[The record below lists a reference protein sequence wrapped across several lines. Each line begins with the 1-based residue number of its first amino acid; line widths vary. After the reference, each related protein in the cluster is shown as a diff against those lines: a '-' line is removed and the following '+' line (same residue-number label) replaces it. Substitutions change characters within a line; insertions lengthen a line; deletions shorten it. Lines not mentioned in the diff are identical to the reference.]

1 MNLRGLGTSAA
12 IFAVYV
18 ATFGVLALPWLRVAS
33 HAAPYSE
40 LIHPVDERV
49 VIWILGWV
57 AHALASHPLHVFDSN
72 INFPAPA
79 QLGSIEHF
87 FGTQLLFAIPFRHD
101 GKCGARDER
110 RGIPFLPAG
119 RNRDGPAARL
129 PRLYARHELAGG
141 IVFALGPLRV
151 PADPMTLEVPN
162 FYLPLIAL
170 AITTLRLRGT
180 VRAWMALFATVGVL
194 SAAILLSRGTAL
206 GTGLDDF
213 AIARH
218 PIYSVVERTARG
230 DGALLDLPFVSL
242 SEALSDPVRTAVAS
256 DADAM
261 LASTQHWLPLV
272 TGLTS
277 YAPPHRALVDAL
289 IARLPA
295 SDALDDLVDMTHVR
309 WIVLHP
315 TEVWPTRSLPTRAA
329 LLKLPGITRMAS
341 IAGADLL
348 RIDRTQHH
356 PEWFAAIARGIG
368 RDETLLGTPLVPL
381 ANAAARA
388 LVVPRTALPGQA
400 IAGRPFLL
408 SVAVSNVGS
417 AAWPVSVAAETSDAH
432 GVSHVVRLVSAWRTA
447 GDTVTRDIW
456 LIAPDG
462 PGNVPLRRHFVVV
475 PPVG

>member
-1 MNLRGLGTSAA
+1 
-12 IFAVYV
+12 
-18 ATFGVLALPWLRVAS
+18 
-33 HAAPYSE
+33 
-40 LIHPVDERV
+40 
-49 VIWILGWV
+49 
-57 AHALASHPLHVFDSN
+57 
-72 INFPAPA
+72 
-79 QLGSIEHF
+79 
-87 FGTQLLFAIPFRHD
+87 
-101 GKCGARDER
+101 
-110 RGIPFLPAG
+110 
-119 RNRDGPAARL
+119 
-129 PRLYARHELAGG
+129 
-141 IVFALGPLRV
+141 
-151 PADPMTLEVPN
+151 MTLEVPN

-277 YAPPHRALVDAL
+277 YAPPHRALFDAL
-289 IARLPA
+289 IARLPS

-309 WIVLHP
+309 WIVLHA

-462 PGNVPLRRHFVVV
+462 PGNVPLRRHLVVV